1 MREIRK
7 EILPEDHRM
16 SIINWFRVPLTLV
29 SALVLLMFHD
39 TSGGLSEILLFCGV
53 LMAIALLSSLRF
65 TRQHSD
71 EQQDEG
77 VA

>member
-7 EILPEDHRM
+7 QILPEDHRM
-16 SIINWFRVPLTLV
+16 SIINWFRLTLM
-29 SALVLLMFHD
+29 SALVLLLFHD
-39 TSGGLSEILLFCGV
+39 TSGGLSEILLFCGI

-65 TRQHSD
+65 TRKHSN
-71 EQQDEG
+71 EQDEG